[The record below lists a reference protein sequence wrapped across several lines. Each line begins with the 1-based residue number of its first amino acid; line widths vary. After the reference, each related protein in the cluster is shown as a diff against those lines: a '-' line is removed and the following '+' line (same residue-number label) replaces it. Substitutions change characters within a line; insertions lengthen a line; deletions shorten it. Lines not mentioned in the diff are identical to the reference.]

1 MYSALAG
8 ACTYSIGE
16 RDGESKREQKQRGG
30 KRMKLN
36 GIKVSE
42 GVKIKTVGLDDAE
55 RKMLSD
61 AIRTTLRRIQY
72 KRKKENRR
80 SLLYW
85 MSLK

>member
-1 MYSALAG
+1 
-8 ACTYSIGE
+8 
-16 RDGESKREQKQRGG
+16 
-30 KRMKLN
+30 MKLN

-55 RKMLSD
+55 REMLSD
-61 AIRTTLRRIQY
+61 AVRTALRRIQY

-85 MSLK
+85 MNLK

>member
-1 MYSALAG
+1 
-8 ACTYSIGE
+8 
-16 RDGESKREQKQRGG
+16 
-30 KRMKLN
+30 MKLN

-61 AIRTTLRRIQY
+61 AIRTALRRIQY
-72 KRKKENRR
+72 KRKKENCR